1 MRGRVLLAG
10 LAAVAWIRGVAAE
23 APVTPLAVVG
33 GPFTAL
39 AASPNG
45 QTVFAIDGPR
55 RTVIAFDPFG
65 TGAARDVVAAPPA
78 EIRRPVAVAA
88 IPGDVL
94 AVVWSEGKAWSL
106 GTYRVRPAATMD
118 AADQEI
124 SLGVAEGPAAPAAAV
139 SRSRDWLV
147 VTGLPAPLPPVVRLV
162 FAGGRVRRLPDGPA
176 ADVIG
181 RPAAVAVSPA
191 DELVVG
197 EAGAASD
204 ALVYL
209 GVTGRELLRVDAG
222 VTGIR
227 SVAFTRDDG
236 DLYVTAAG
244 GEGRRQ
250 QGLWRL
256 DAVLEN
262 GRQAVRPT
270 LIAAFTAPQAAVAV
284 SARSLVVVHGAD
296 FREVSRVDVND
307 PTQEVVR

>member
-10 LAAVAWIRGVAAE
+10 LAVAAWIRGATAA
-23 APVTPLAVVG
+23 APVTRLAVG
-33 GPFTAL
+33 AGPYTAV

-45 QTVFAIDGPR
+45 QTVFAIDGAR
-55 RTVIAFDPFG
+55 RTIVAFDPFG
-65 TGAARDVVAAPPA
+65 TGTARDVVAAPSG

-94 AVVWSEGKAWSL
+94 AVVWREGDAWSL
-106 GTYRVRPAATMD
+106 GAYRLRPGATLD

-139 SRSRDWLV
+139 SRTRDWLV
-147 VTGLPAPLPPVVRLV
+147 VTGLPAPLPPAVRMV

-176 ADVIG
+176 ADVVG

-209 GVTGRELLRVDAG
+209 GVAGRELLRVDAG
-222 VTGIR
+222 VKGIQA
-227 SVAFTRDDG
+227 VVFTRDDG

-244 GEGRRQ
+244 GDGDRQ
-250 QGLWRL
+250 QGLWRI

-270 LIAAFTAPQAAVAV
+270 LVAAFAAPRAAVAV

-296 FREVSRVDVND
+296 SREVSRVDVND
-307 PTQEVVR
+307 PNQEVVR